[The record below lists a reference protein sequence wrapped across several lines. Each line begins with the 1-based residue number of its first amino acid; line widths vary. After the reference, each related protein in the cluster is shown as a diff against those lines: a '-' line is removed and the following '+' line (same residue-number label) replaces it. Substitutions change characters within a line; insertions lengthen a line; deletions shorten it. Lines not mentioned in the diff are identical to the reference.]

1 MNKFKIYGLENVA
14 DGAKRGGF
22 SIQIQPNGHWVH
34 DAIRIDVSRDI
45 MSGDWS
51 VSVKYSGA
59 PDGGKSGVNED
70 DALDNFVEALQF
82 ARTLS
87 KTFNPEVLEAYW
99 QIGIKQF
106 RERQEKAA

>member
-1 MNKFKIYGLENVA
+1 MNNFKIYGLENVA
-14 DGAKRGGF
+14 DGAKRGRF
-22 SIQIQPNGHWVH
+22 SIQIQPNGHWVR

-45 MSGDWS
+45 MGEGWS
-51 VSVKYSGA
+51 VGVKYSGA

-70 DALDNFVEALQF
+70 DALDNFIEALQF

-106 RERQEKAA
+106 NKSQKEVA